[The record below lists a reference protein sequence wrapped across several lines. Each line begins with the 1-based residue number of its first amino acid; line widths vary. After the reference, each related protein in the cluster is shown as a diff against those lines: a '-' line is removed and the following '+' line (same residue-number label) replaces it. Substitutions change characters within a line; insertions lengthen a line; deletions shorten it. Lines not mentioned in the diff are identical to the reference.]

1 VRDAELEKAVA
12 MLVAEAEGKAPPD
25 AVAASQPAIAESEE
39 LQKTEPASEEAQ
51 AAASPRPSEEFR
63 EYVDLKGRKAT
74 LKYLGREGRYYLFEK
89 RDGKKIRVAE
99 TMLKDSDKEV
109 LNSIP
114 EP

>member
-1 VRDAELEKAVA
+1 
-12 MLVAEAEGKAPPD
+12 
-25 AVAASQPAIAESEE
+25 
-39 LQKTEPASEEAQ
+39 
-51 AAASPRPSEEFR
+51 
-63 EYVDLKGRKAT
+63 VDLKGRKAT